1 MFEVTSKNR
10 IRLTR
15 GDSFYA
21 TVSMRYKLTGQKY
34 VPAVGDSIR
43 FALKKTYSDA
53 TPLITKIIPND
64 TLLLELSPQDTE
76 NMAFGEYVYDIEL
89 TKADGDVDTFIAEA
103 IFELLPEVE

>member
-1 MFEVTSKNR
+1 MFEVTSKNK

-21 TVSMRYKLTGQKY
+21 TVSMRHKLTGQKY
-34 VPAVGDSIR
+34 VPVEGDSIR

-53 TPLITKIIPND
+53 TPIITKTIPTD

-103 IFELLPEVE
+103 VFELLPEVD